1 MLCSLLALGLV
12 AHGQDSAPVAA
23 PPDPAPSQSHTEPV
37 EVALGDNGGTV
48 TLMITEDGDYT
59 LDGEP
64 FTGGADNPVE
74 GAGGRTYVLTLAD
87 GTWSAAFVP
96 MTQTVSLGT
105 SGDEVELLTTEAGT
119 WMLAETAL
127 AGDGS
132 DTYTTAGRDY
142 VLELGDDGTWTASFV
157 PMTQS
162 VTLGTSGD
170 TVTLTSTEAGGWAL
184 GSSSV
189 ADGYVATA
197 ENGSRYSLTLGADGT
212 WAAAFVPTAVPVS
225 LGASGESVTLM
236 TTEAGGYTLDGTAVE
251 AGASLTSTVGERY
264 ALAVGED
271 GMWMATHVP
280 DQRTVLLGNSGVTI
294 ELMTSETGTWMRG
307 DASVSS
313 GEIVIGGI
321 NEISGAANEYELTL
335 ADGTWTAT
343 YRPET
348 QSIKGTGLT
357 ASVREDGQGY
367 TVGSATLPASGAGE
381 LAAADGALYR
391 VAKGADGTLAGAR
404 FDRPV
409 VGDVIHENS
418 IGTHDAPSLSTDDRK
433 TDTDETGTL
442 LNVLGASL
450 SMGDLLGAGTA
461 VASGPNMVAGARQ
474 QMVKIRDRA
483 AGLVALRRD
492 GGLDSESFRVQVGRQ
507 WAAAD
512 TLVNRLFGTTGATLE
527 RTTSVSRVVDAFDRI
542 VDALSSEEAFAAAT
556 LADGPNQLQG
566 FKTRNAT
573 QAVQAFN
580 RVAWTA
586 SGTLGTLGSTRF
598 GAAVYNSTNNVTA
611 GLGDAERAQGFA
623 WSTMEATRRASDVQT
638 SGEAYYMGVTHAADQ
653 DGNLY
658 EGDIDVLV
666 RFATEKVD
674 GLVSQLARTDT
685 GAFWSYGLGGEVT
698 SITLPPA
705 ELNRRGAW
713 RVRARNAA
721 GRLSYIARAGSSE
734 DFAFS
739 GGEFSGQLL
748 GRDDAAGAEALGTW
762 KVEIGSSVL
771 AGGFGVERVES
782 PAQRAAAT
790 RAQNRFQAAL
800 AEAGLEDRGTVDQE
814 DPEAVSA
821 VVNQF
826 QAALEAS
833 GYSATAV
840 ATAVASY
847 RSAVLSVSPG
857 QSPFRVA
864 LSTFSAA
871 RTAGTLVLATDSTDP
886 AAAVADDLTV
896 SGAVTLRADSDG
908 YLDVPVAGSTSGNR
922 VTRKTT
928 IDRTNNKLI
937 VAAASATEP
946 STWGCCVPPKYEVD
960 LETIFGDEYLVESP
974 DNLAQSASREIKRDT
989 HVETAHKEI
998 TKLYN
1003 QLQKV
1008 IELGDD
1014 AFANERRQSIFDAI
1028 QAQLSTEIFGS
1039 PREPGVAPGLTT
1051 SSALSGAAAA
1061 NWNASHTDYPANS
1074 AGVAQDRT
1082 VLAEVEAL
1090 LDVLAEEDAFAEA
1103 FDSGGIFEGLNA
1115 FDSTGDGEN
1124 NAAIPARFIFNKEKT
1139 RILLRADTTDFTRF
1153 GVWIRHTSYFA
1164 NHNKGGRAWYLDY
1177 NGYRDQQTYGE
1188 PFAYSPLDQV
1198 TYASH
1203 TDFAYP
1209 GRGASG
1215 PVRATYSG
1223 TTTALQHTIFYTGGL
1238 EATVYWDNDAVSG
1251 ALSVEFTNPTA
1262 TDPDFGTMRHGL
1274 RDYPNPDQGNR
1285 LNKFK
1290 PGTYDVAAL
1299 VFRADITSTAD
1310 NKIGFTG
1317 STLRAEYNRE
1327 VKGNR
1332 SSPDL
1337 VAPVINEMW
1346 LSNGRLSIHH
1356 SGQNQISAM
1365 RRASGDRQTNR
1376 LQFLDTSDLP
1386 ANGTST
1392 IVRAGTGGNTTTV
1405 DAFNSIFEDHP
1416 TTRLELL
1423 SIEYGRYEGQ
1433 APKYP
1438 YVLLTFADGT
1448 TVQQFVGDLANS
1460 GTAWSAS
1467 QTEMGRGASITVSQG
1482 GPLFDEFF
1490 TSGKG
1495 KGYLN
1500 IGYPIGPPALTGTGS
1515 FTRTQFFAKEFEAAD
1530 VGNRDTNFGR
1540 PLNDAGIATRGIDI
1554 AAGTTAVGT
1563 FYTTAGASSV
1573 GLSAGLSTTARI
1585 DGQFVGPHAEGPLG
1599 IIGVFALPGNVIH
1612 SSVNAIA
1619 WRDHWFGVGN
1629 TRAEIVGAF
1638 GADFAP

>member
-1 MLCSLLALGLV
+1 MYPLPRLQLHRSSAARRFVLVPCALLALGL
-12 AHGQDSAPVAA
+12 AARGAESAP
-23 PPDPAPSQSHTEPV
+23 PPFQSEPV
-37 EVALGDNGGTV
+37 EVALGDNGGAV
-48 TLMITEDGDYT
+48 TLMVTEAGDYT

-74 GAGGRTYVLTLAD
+74 GDGGRTYVLTLAD
-87 GTWSAAFVP
+87 GTWSAAFQP
-96 MTQTVSLGT
+96 R
-105 SGDEVELLTTEAGT
+105 EV
-119 WMLAETAL
+119 M
-127 AGDGS
+127 
-132 DTYTTAGRDY
+132 
-142 VLELGDDGTWTASFV
+142 
-157 PMTQS
+157 
-162 VTLGTSGD
+162 
-170 TVTLTSTEAGGWAL
+170 
-184 GSSSV
+184 
-189 ADGYVATA
+189 
-197 ENGSRYSLTLGADGT
+197 
-212 WAAAFVPTAVPVS
+212 VS

-251 AGASLTSTVGERY
+251 AGSSLTNTAGERY
-264 ALAVGED
+264 ALVLGTD
-271 GMWMATHVP
+271 GMWTATHVP
-280 DQRTVLLGNSGVTI
+280 EQRTVLLGNSGITI
-294 ELMTSETGTWMRG
+294 QLMTGETGTWMRG
-307 DASVSS
+307 DAEVSS
-313 GEIVIGGI
+313 GDIVVGEINAVTG
-321 NEISGAANEYELTL
+321 SANQYELTL
-335 ADGTWTAT
+335 ADGTWTAA
-343 YRPET
+343 YRPAT
-348 QSIKGTGLT
+348 QRIKGTGLT
-357 ASVREDGQGY
+357 ASAHEDGQGY
-367 TVGSATLPASGAGE
+367 TVGAATLPASGAGE

-409 VGDVIHENS
+409 VGDVMHANS
-418 IGTHDAPSLSTDDRK
+418 IGSHDAPSLSTDDRK
-433 TDTDETGTL
+433 TDADETGTL

-450 SMGDLLGAGTA
+450 SMGDLLGAGSA

-492 GGLDSESFRVQVGRQ
+492 GGLDSESFGVQVGRQ

-527 RTTSVSRVVDAFDRI
+527 RTMSVSRVVDAFDRL

-573 QAVQAFN
+573 QAAQAFN

-598 GAAVYNSTNNVTA
+598 GAAVYNSTDNVTA

-623 WSTMEATRRASDVQT
+623 WSTIESTRRASDVQT

-666 RFATEKVD
+666 RFRTEKVD

-685 GAFWSYGLGGEVT
+685 GATWSYGLGGEVT
-698 SITLPPA
+698 GITLPPA

-721 GRLSYIARAGSSE
+721 GRLSYVARAGSSA
-734 DFAFS
+734 DFVFI

-748 GRDDAAGAEALGTW
+748 GRDDAAGAEAIGTW
-762 KVEIGSSVL
+762 KVETGSSVL

-800 AEAGLEDRGTVDQE
+800 AAAGLANRGTVDQE

-840 ATAVASY
+840 AAAVASY

-886 AAAVADDLTV
+886 AAAVADDLTAG
-896 SGAVTLRADSDG
+896 GAVVLRADSDG
-908 YLDVPVAGSTSGNR
+908 YLDVPLAGSTSGTR

-937 VAAASATEP
+937 VAEASYAEPAATDP
-946 STWGCCVPPKYEVD
+946 VFLNWRCCVPPKYEVE
-960 LETIFGDEYLVESP
+960 LEAVFGDEYLVESS
-974 DNLAQSASREIKRDT
+974 DQLAQSANREIKMDT
-989 HVETAHKEI
+989 HVETAREEI
-998 TKLYN
+998 TKLHN

-1014 AFANERRQSIFDAI
+1014 AFANEQRQRIFDDI
-1028 QAQLSTEIFGS
+1028 QAQLSTEIFG
-1039 PREPGVAPGLTT
+1039 PRVAPGLTT
-1051 SSALSGAAAA
+1051 SSALGGAAAA
-1061 NWNASHTDYPANS
+1061 HWNASHTDYPATAS
-1074 AGVAQDRT
+1074 GVAQDRT
-1082 VLAEVEAL
+1082 VLAEVEAIL
-1090 LDVLAEEDAFAEA
+1090 EALADEDAFTEA
-1103 FDSGGIFEGLNA
+1103 FVSGGIFEGLNT
-1115 FDSTGDGEN
+1115 FDSTWPQVDDTVT
-1124 NAAIPARFIFNKEKT
+1124 PADFIFNKEKS
-1139 RILLRADTTDFTRF
+1139 RMLLTVDTTDFTRF
-1153 GVWIRHTSYFA
+1153 GVWIRHTSEYASHNKNRWAAYFA
-1164 NHNKGGRAWYLDY
+1164 YD
-1177 NGYRDQQTYGE
+1177 GYRVQRTYGE

-1223 TTTALQHTIFYTGGL
+1223 TATALQHTLFLTGGL

-1251 ALSVEFTNPTA
+1251 ALSVEFTNP
-1262 TDPDFGTMRHGL
+1262 GSGSLRHGL
-1274 RDYPNPDQGNR
+1274 RDYPNPDRGNS
-1285 LNKFK
+1285 LTKPK

-1299 VFRADITSTAD
+1299 VYTADITSTD

-1317 STLRAEYNRE
+1317 STVRAEYNRE

-1332 SSPDL
+1332 SSPEL

-1346 LSNGRLSIHH
+1346 ISNGHLAIHH
-1356 SGQNQISAM
+1356 SGQNQISAL

-1448 TVQQFVGDLANS
+1448 TVQQFVGDLASN
-1460 GTAWSAS
+1460 GAAWSAS

-1500 IGYPIGPPALTGTGS
+1500 IGYPIGPPAVSGTGS
-1515 FTRTQFFAKEFEAAD
+1515 FTRTQFFAKEFVAANA
-1530 VGNRDTNFGR
+1530 GNRDANFGR
-1540 PLNDAGIATRGIDI
+1540 PLNDADMARRGIDVNG
-1554 AAGTTAVGT
+1554 GTTAPAT
-1563 FYTTAGASSV
+1563 FYSTAGASSV

-1585 DGQFVGPHAEGPLG
+1585 DGQFVGPHADGPLG
-1599 IIGVFALPGNVIH
+1599 IIGVFSLPGNPVH
-1612 SSVNAIA
+1612 SSIRPLFE
-1619 WRDHWFGVGN
+1619 WRDHWLGVG
-1629 TRAEIVGAF
+1629 RLRGEIVGAF